1 MNFTSDLLYCSET
14 YYTLVD
20 SKQNTCLYF
29 LVVKQPCELAVK
41 LPEVWV
47 RISINDI
54 ASISNNLLIDGE
66 YDMSSRKVNRES
78 FLDSCVQFVKNFY
91 FDACKMLKANAFVYI
106 YDKFEPHVHYS
117 ADTQK
122 ILNKP
127 YLD

>member
-47 RISINDI
+47 RISIIDI
-54 ASISNNLLIDGE
+54 ASISNDLLIDGE
-66 YDMSSRKVNRES
+66 YDMSSRKENTDS
-78 FLDSCVQFVKNFY
+78 FLDSCVQFAKNFY

-106 YDKFEPHVHYS
+106 SLSHTFITLLIHRRFL
-117 ADTQK
+117 TNL
-122 ILNKP
+122 I
-127 YLD
+127 